1 MKVRLLAFVIWAAV
15 AASVMFWALRLGA
28 SSPAAPAHTVA
39 VGAAAAPRGDL
50 TRVLGAAP
58 ARESAAA
65 AAVTVDSP
73 LASRFRLLG
82 VAAPRQGGDR
92 HGLAL
97 IAVDGKPA
105 RSYTV
110 GASIDGELVLQSV
123 HQRGAKL
130 GGRGAATQVSLVLPA
145 LPAPAT
151 GSLPSAAAPPA
162 TAPPVAAPGVGV
174 PGTVAGAAASCCA
187 ARSGCA
193 GAGTGAASTVTGRG
207 DDAVTSAPRQRNGAG
222 PDGPSMPPGC
232 DGPAS
237 SPSATSVSSAAAA
250 RTSGQASVAPV
261 PSVLSMPSSSSAE
274 VWNMFSA

>member
-1 MKVRLLAFVIWAAV
+1 MRVRLLAFVIWAAV

-58 ARESAAA
+58 VRESAA

-105 RSYTV
+105 RSYAV

-151 GSLPSAAAPPA
+151 GSLPSAVAPPA
-162 TAPPVAAPGVGV
+162 TTPPLAAPGGGV
-174 PGTVAGAAASCCA
+174 PGTVATPPQVVAPPDQGTPVPAPPLSPPSQAAA
-187 ARSGCA
+187 
-193 GAGTGAASTVTGRG
+193 TT
-207 DDAVTSAPRQRNGAG
+207 Q
-222 PDGPSMPPGC
+222 
-232 DGPAS
+232 
-237 SPSATSVSSAAAA
+237 
-250 RTSGQASVAPV
+250 
-261 PSVLSMPSSSSAE
+261 
-274 VWNMFSA
+274 

>member
-1 MKVRLLAFVIWAAV
+1 MKVRLLAFVIWAVV
-15 AASVMFWALRLGA
+15 AASVMFWVLRLGA

-65 AAVTVDSP
+65 AVTVDSP

-92 HGLAL
+92 QGLAL

-105 RSYTV
+105 RSYAV
-110 GASIDGELVLQSV
+110 GAPVDGELVLQSV

-151 GSLPSAAAPPA
+151 GSLPLAVAPPA
-162 TAPPVAAPGVGV
+162 TAPPLAAPGGGV
-174 PGTVAGAAASCCA
+174 PGTAPIPPQVVAPPDQGTPVPAPPLSPPSQAAA
-187 ARSGCA
+187 
-193 GAGTGAASTVTGRG
+193 TT
-207 DDAVTSAPRQRNGAG
+207 Q
-222 PDGPSMPPGC
+222 
-232 DGPAS
+232 
-237 SPSATSVSSAAAA
+237 
-250 RTSGQASVAPV
+250 
-261 PSVLSMPSSSSAE
+261 
-274 VWNMFSA
+274 